1 MIVNKK
7 CANSNKKCQKQQKTV
22 DKRAD
27 KTYICANDNKITKQN
42 ERKWEKVKQ
51 KEKQI
56 IENFAVVI
64 PRLSEADK
72 SYLLGLGEG
81 MAMKVNKNDGKEKNE
96 KE

>member
-1 MIVNKK
+1 ML
-7 CANSNKKCQKQQKTV
+7 
-22 DKRAD
+22 
-27 KTYICANDNKITKQN
+27 TYDIMRRIMFTKSQAKGS
-42 ERKWEKVKQ
+42 EQKVKQ

-81 MAMKVNKNDGKEKNE
+81 MAMKVNKNGGKEKNE